1 MLLKSSYFERIFVIY
16 TAYIFKRVA
25 LLSYRSHD
33 EILRNEK
40 REFLNGMKQ
49 KSKLLANRYLIKQ
62 SHKNFSEHKRVE
74 EMEKLQQKYVT
85 LENKY
90 KNVAMNIEQKELELR
105 KLRIDVWSMN
115 SNIKSSK
122 TEIATLAEREIKEK
136 NEVLVRENGEREQ
149 LQALFQ
155 ELQTKLSKM
164 KEEMICFKHASLEQ
178 KHNLI
183 DQIKTHKETIKRQ
196 KCRLKGFE
204 EGSLE
209 NLKERLKLK
218 QGAIE
223 NGNALQTKLVQ
234 KYRKLRRSLQKLKQ
248 VTNTDAEAINFVELS

>member
-40 REFLNGMKQ
+40 REFLDGMKQ

-62 SHKNFSEHKRVE
+62 SHKNFSENKRVE

-149 LQALFQ
+149 LQTLFQ

-234 KYRKLRRSLQKLKQ
+234 KYQKLRRSLQKLKQ
-248 VTNTDAEAINFVELS
+248 VTNTDAEANNFVELS